1 MLSLA
6 HIRNYVLH
14 SMGNHKLKPFYRVCA
29 LELNSTDID
38 LKKKK
43 SYFENQHFLTY
54 RGNLQSQALQVNI
67 FLMPR
72 WWDYTQ

>member
-1 MLSLA
+1 
-6 HIRNYVLH
+6 
-14 SMGNHKLKPFYRVCA
+14 MGNHKLKPFYRVCA

-38 LKKKK
+38 FEEKKK

-54 RGNLQSQALQVNI
+54 RGNLQNQALPVNV